1 MAANL
6 TPQYFDAEKKYREA
20 KTVPDKIAALEEML
34 SVMPKHKAS
43 EKLQKELK
51 TKISKLRQS
60 LQKKSATS
68 FRGAVPTLKR
78 EGAGQ
83 VFIIGSPNSG
93 KSSILANLT
102 KATPEIGEYSFT
114 TQTLIPGMLKFEDIQ
129 VQLVDTPA
137 ISAGHTK
144 TWLSSLLR
152 NADGIVVVFDL
163 GSDQIIEDFEEVFKY
178 VTQCKVKLE
187 PDSPTQ
193 PEPGWVSIPGF
204 LVGNKSDLDEDGLRR
219 QILAESLSPGSSL
232 MSVSI
237 LDQDSLAALPAK
249 IFRLLGIIRVY
260 CKTPGKP
267 ADLSTPTV
275 LKTGSTAFDF
285 SETIHK
291 DLQEKFKYARLW
303 RKGQAGGE
311 KSEGSSPDGIRI
323 ARDYELKDGDVV
335 EIHT

>member
-6 TPQYFDAEKKYREA
+6 TPAYFAAEEKYREA

-51 TKISKLRQS
+51 TKISKLRES

-68 FRGAVPTLKR
+68 FRGTVPTLKR

-93 KSSILANLT
+93 KSSLLANLT

-114 TQTLIPGMLKFEDIQ
+114 TQTLIPGMLQFEDTQ

-137 ISAGHTK
+137 ISPEHTK

-152 NADGIVVVFDL
+152 NADGILVVLDL
-163 GSDQIIEDFEEVFKY
+163 GSDEIIEDSEEVFKY
-178 VTQCKVKLE
+178 LTQCKIRLE
-187 PDSPTQ
+187 TGPPAQ

-204 LVGNKSDLDEDGLRR
+204 LVGNKFDLDDDGVRR
-219 QILAESLSPGSSL
+219 QILADSLSQGLSL
-232 MSVSI
+232 MPVSI
-237 LDQDSLAALPAK
+237 LDENSLSALPAK
-249 IFRLLGIIRVY
+249 IFRLLGKIRVY

-275 LKTGSTAFDF
+275 LKSGSTALDF

-303 RKGQAGGE
+303 RKSHAGGE